1 MLGLRYRHALLS
13 FLLLLLLLGLGLG
26 VRIGHVEEETRGRVR
41 LELELA
47 IVAADDPGDEELLP
61 GISESFRVGSG
72 RRVGFGRRED
82 DVELS
87 RRRGGEGTCDSRERA
102 EGSERE

>member
-13 FLLLLLLLGLGLG
+13 FLLLLLGLGLG

-47 IVAADDPGDEELLP
+47 IVAADDPGDEELLA
-61 GISESFRVGSG
+61 GIGESI
-72 RRVGFGRRED
+72 RVGFARGLGFGREG
-82 DVELS
+82 DVEL
-87 RRRGGEGTCDSRERA
+87 
-102 EGSERE
+102 